1 MQSIKEYVG
10 PKKSSLYAMKN
21 VNIEKIKPEIDPT
34 QLFLGLILGRI
45 FFSPNFVPK
54 KKAAVSH
61 SQTKAIKA

>member
-1 MQSIKEYVG
+1 
-10 PKKSSLYAMKN
+10 MKN

-61 SQTKAIKA
+61 SQTDTNNKSVTLESKI